1 MDIGVCVASRVTDI
15 DYVVHAERL
24 GFSHAWMA
32 DSQMLWSDVYA
43 SLALAADRTETINL
57 GTGVAVSGTRPAAV
71 NAAASLPS
79 TRLPRGEPFL
89 VSGPATPPDASWE
102 CRHKKSPSSM
112 PTSKHWYRCCAV
124 KRHGS
129 NMGTAT
135 YPSEHIMPEDGFVN
149 FKDPIPLFVSGFGP
163 RSLALAGTYGN
174 GAVLGVSTQSAVR
187 QSLAA
192 VHEGARASNRTVAP
206 EDSETSFYNTAL
218 TCITVLDP
226 QEPVDSPRVKS
237 ECGAMAMASVHYAF
251 DQFRNFGHQPPNW
264 LAEIWDDY
272 CALLSREPA
281 ERIHQ
286 RIHAG
291 HNCWVLPEEE
301 QFLTPGVLQAANM
314 IGTQD
319 QLIERLHGLAS
330 AGLNQVMVLPNF
342 DTRTSSA
349 RPYQQGHHSSCPGF
363 LARTADPNA
372 AAEVTTGWGLHC

>member
-15 DYVVHAERL
+15 DYVVHAEQL

-43 SLALAADRTETINL
+43 SLALAAERTEKIKL

-71 NAAASLPS
+71 NAAGIATINALAPGRTFLGVGSGNTARRIMGMPPQKIAEFDAYLETLVP
-79 TRLPRGEPFL
+79 LMRGEEAWL
-89 VSGPATPPDASWE
+89 
-102 CRHKKSPSSM
+102 
-112 PTSKHWYRCCAV
+112 KHGDRDIPI
-124 KRHGS
+124 R
-129 NMGTAT
+129 
-135 YPSEHIMPEDGFVN
+135 HIMPEDGFVN

-163 RSLALAGTYGN
+163 RSLALAGTYGD

-192 VHEGARASNRTVAP
+192 VHEGARVSSRALAP
-206 EDSETSFYNTAL
+206 GGSEANFYNTAL

-226 QEPVDSPRVKS
+226 QEPVDSPRVKR

-281 ERIHQ
+281 ERVHQ

-301 QFLTPGVLQAANM
+301 QFLTPSVLQAANM

-342 DTRTSSA
+342 DTRHQVLERISKDII
-349 RPYQQGHHSSCPGF
+349 PHVQD
-363 LARTADPNA
+363 L
-372 AAEVTTGWGLHC
+372 

>member
-1 MDIGVCVASRVTDI
+1 MPPQKI
-15 DYVVHAERL
+15 AEFDAYL
-24 GFSHAWMA
+24 
-32 DSQMLWSDVYA
+32 
-43 SLALAADRTETINL
+43 ETL
-57 GTGVAVSGTRPAAV
+57 VP
-71 NAAASLPS
+71 LM
-79 TRLPRGEPFL
+79 RGEEAWL
-89 VSGPATPPDASWE
+89 
-102 CRHKKSPSSM
+102 
-112 PTSKHWYRCCAV
+112 KHGDRDIPI
-124 KRHGS
+124 R
-129 NMGTAT
+129 
-135 YPSEHIMPEDGFVN
+135 HIMPEDGFVN

-163 RSLALAGTYGN
+163 RSLALAGTYGD

-192 VHEGARASNRTVAP
+192 VHEGARASSRALAP
-206 EDSETSFYNTAL
+206 GGSEANFYNTAL

-226 QEPVDSPRVKS
+226 QEPVDSPRVKR

-281 ERIHQ
+281 ERVHQ

-301 QFLTPGVLQAANM
+301 QFLTPSVLQAANM

-342 DTRTSSA
+342 DTRHQVLERISKDII
-349 RPYQQGHHSSCPGF
+349 PHVQD
-363 LARTADPNA
+363 L
-372 AAEVTTGWGLHC
+372 

>member
-1 MDIGVCVASRVTDI
+1 MVWVFGLLMNAMGRDGMDIGVCVASRVKDI

-32 DSQMLWSDVYA
+32 DSQMLWSDVFA
-43 SLALAADRTETINL
+43 SLALAADRTDTINV

-71 NAAASLPS
+71 NAAGIATINALAPGRTFFGVGSGNTARRIMGMPPQKIAEFDAYLKTLVP
-79 TRLPRGEPFL
+79 LLRGEEAWL
-89 VSGPATPPDASWE
+89 
-102 CRHKKSPSSM
+102 
-112 PTSKHWYRCCAV
+112 KHGETNIPI
-124 KRHGS
+124 K
-129 NMGTAT
+129 
-135 YPSEHIMPEDGFVN
+135 HIMPDDGFVN

-163 RSLALAGTYGN
+163 KSLALAGTYGD
-174 GAVLGVSTQSAVR
+174 GAVLGVATEHAAR
-187 QSLAA
+187 QSLSA
-192 VHEGARASNRTVAP
+192 VHEAARSSGRAGTPQDCDRG
-206 EDSETSFYNTAL
+206 FYNTAL
-218 TCITVLDP
+218 TCISVLDP
-226 QEPVDSPRVKS
+226 QEPVDSARVKS

-301 QFLTPGVLQAANM
+301 RFLTPKVLQAANM
-314 IGTQD
+314 IGTQE
-319 QLIERLHGLAS
+319 QLLERLHDLAA

-342 DTRTSSA
+342 ETRNQVLERISKDIIPHA
-349 RPYQQGHHSSCPGF
+349 RDF
-363 LARTADPNA
+363 
-372 AAEVTTGWGLHC
+372 